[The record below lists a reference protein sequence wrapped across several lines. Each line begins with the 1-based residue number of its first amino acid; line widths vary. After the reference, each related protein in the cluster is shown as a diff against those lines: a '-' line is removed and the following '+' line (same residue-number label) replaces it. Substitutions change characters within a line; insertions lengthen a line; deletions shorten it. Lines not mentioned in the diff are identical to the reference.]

1 MPSIAAWIGFFTSKL
16 VNAVVSFQSFS
27 QFTLANRNLRSSSAY
42 SNCQKRL
49 LKQKIIIKKNK
60 FKQYPLELNSVKKQV
75 QGKMCFS
82 NFWNNCAFFLNNNNK
97 NLAELKIPETKNVK
111 NSIWKFYTDFKNL
124 FSLID
129 DEKMNLCKGVNFLI
143 LSKHLDYADHMSHLG
158 LLFRDINKNEM
169 HNEEKEFIKTRLKYF
184 AFTSFWPHSYNI
196 QINLTKTKR
205 LVLDNL
211 SNNRNIIIQK
221 SARGTFAFL
230 DKEKCLERI
239 SITLDNNAKF
249 LVIIQFDHHKELNY
263 VLILE

>member
-1 MPSIAAWIGFFTSKL
+1 
-16 VNAVVSFQSFS
+16 
-27 QFTLANRNLRSSSAY
+27 
-42 SNCQKRL
+42 
-49 LKQKIIIKKNK
+49 
-60 FKQYPLELNSVKKQV
+60 
-75 QGKMCFS
+75 
-82 NFWNNCAFFLNNNNK
+82 
-97 NLAELKIPETKNVK
+97 
-111 NSIWKFYTDFKNL
+111 
-124 FSLID
+124 
-129 DEKMNLCKGVNFLI
+129 MNLCKGVNFLI

-169 HNEEKEFIKTRLKYF
+169 HNEEKEFIKTRLKYS

-230 DKEKCLERI
+230 DKEKYLERI
-239 SITLDNNAKF
+239 SKTLDNNAKF